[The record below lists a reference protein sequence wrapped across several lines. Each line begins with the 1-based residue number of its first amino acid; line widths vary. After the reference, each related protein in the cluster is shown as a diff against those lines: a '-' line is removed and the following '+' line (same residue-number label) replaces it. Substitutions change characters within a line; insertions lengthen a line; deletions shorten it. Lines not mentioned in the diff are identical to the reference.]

1 MFGWLVRIVMA
12 LAAIVTGWFV
22 VSDSPN
28 FGIVQMAVSLL
39 LIALFVAGM
48 VFWPWLISKVR
59 GKSKPE
65 S

>member
-1 MFGWLVRIVMA
+1 MLGWLVRIVMA

-39 LIALFVAGM
+39 LTVVG
-48 VFWPWLISKVR
+48 WVR
-59 GKSKPE
+59 ASL
-65 S
+65 